1 VFSKNYK
8 DENKKKNRALLHP
21 LRRIGNHYYFYYSGF
36 SCVLFHNQKPSNLHL
51 TMTQSQTATL
61 NEVGIITQSQKKQ
74 QNLDRFY
81 NWLLMTGNVYIAN
94 ATQMEAA
101 YQKID

>member
-1 VFSKNYK
+1 M
-8 DENKKKNRALLHP
+8 
-21 LRRIGNHYYFYYSGF
+21 
-36 SCVLFHNQKPSNLHL
+36 NQK
-51 TMTQSQTATL
+51 QTATL